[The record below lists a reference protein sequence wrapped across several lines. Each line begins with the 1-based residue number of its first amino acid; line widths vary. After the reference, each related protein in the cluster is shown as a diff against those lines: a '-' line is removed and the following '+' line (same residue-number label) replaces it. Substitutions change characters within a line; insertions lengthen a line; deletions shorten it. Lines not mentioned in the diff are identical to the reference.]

1 MSGNAIV
8 IADEWLS
15 HSHRFRPQA
24 RPRPFV
30 VRSVVTLSP
39 YGCAQNYREAEWSP
53 AQSGV
58 LDSPASVPGTV
69 TGQLRR

>member
-1 MSGNAIV
+1 MPWSSRMSGCAILIV
-8 IADEWLS
+8 FS
-15 HSHRFRPQA
+15 PQA

-39 YGCAQNYREAEWSP
+39 YGCTHNYREAEWSP